1 MNKVTKLI
9 QQISDKGLVA
19 ESTIPKGFLW
29 LFLPVMIFLL
39 PLSRLQAQQLPV
51 YSQYMMNAFL
61 LNPAV
66 AGHEGYTAINVTARE
81 QWVGLKDAP
90 GTYAVSAQLRLLRN
104 SFISRS
110 ASIRKRKRVMS
121 RSGRVG
127 YGMYAYTDMAG
138 AFNRTGLQGTYSY
151 HIPFRTS
158 QLSFGVSLTGFQ
170 FRIDENK
177 MILLDADDQLL
188 LDTKKSALIPDANF
202 GVYYTDAHLYAGVSA
217 MQLFQSPLKMGAE
230 KDGPGFKMMRHYF
243 VMAGYR
249 FEINRDLLME
259 PSFLLKT
266 TDQFISQLD
275 VNVKLYIKE
284 YYWAGLSFRTGGSY
298 SIVEES
304 MNGKGSA
311 AIIMGGVRIDKY
323 YIGYAFDYTFNA
335 IGARTLGSHEITAA
349 VKFGDN
355 ARRYRWLNRY

>member
-1 MNKVTKLI
+1 MTK
-9 QQISDKGLVA
+9 
-19 ESTIPKGFLW
+19 TWRFLW
-29 LFLPVMIFLL
+29 LFIPVVFICAR
-39 PLSRLQAQQLPV
+39 STQLQAQQLPV

-66 AGHEGYTAINVTARE
+66 AGHEGYTALNVTARE
-81 QWVGLKDAP
+81 QWLGIKDAP
-90 GTYAVSAQLRLLRN
+90 STYAVSAQTRMLRN

-127 YGMYAYTDMAG
+127 YGLYAYTDRAG
-138 AFNRTGLQGTYSY
+138 AFNRTGVQGTYSY
-151 HIPFRTS
+151 HIPMKSS

-177 MILLDADDQLL
+177 MRLLDADDQLL

-202 GVYYTDAHLYAGVSA
+202 GVYYSNAHLYAGVSA
-217 MQLFQSPLKMGAE
+217 MQLFQSPLKLGGD
-230 KDGPGFKMMRHYF
+230 KDGPGFSMVRHYF
-243 VMAGYR
+243 ATAGYR
-249 FEINRDLLME
+249 FEVSKDLLME
-259 PSFLLKT
+259 PSFLFKT
-266 TDQFISQLD
+266 TEKFIAQVD
-275 VNVKLYIKE
+275 VNVKIYINE
-284 YYWAGLSFRTGGSY
+284 NYWAGISYRTGGSY

-304 MNGKGSA
+304 LKGKGSA
-311 AIIMGGVRIDKY
+311 AIIMGGLKIDRY
-323 YIGYAFDYTFNA
+323 YFGYAFDYTFNA
-335 IGARTLGSHEITAA
+335 LGARTLGSHEIMAA